1 MLSNPHAGITTRNAM
16 RKITLLTLS
25 IWLAVAA
32 SACSKT
38 SIKEPIG
45 QPLQA
50 VQGDQDY
57 KYKMTVGVMQVDWLV
72 AENELQI
79 KVKAKTNGWVGIGFN
94 ASKGMKDAWF
104 VLGYVKEGK
113 LTVVEDHGT
122 AETAHRPVTDL
133 GGTASVKN
141 ASGSN
146 ANDETEI
153 RFSMPLQPPGSLDK
167 PIVTDAEMNVLL
179 AYGDSIALQ
188 QIHKFRAKLKVNLSS
203 GKYTIVS
210 AN

>member
-1 MLSNPHAGITTRNAM
+1 MP
-16 RKITLLTLS
+16 KKTLVCLS
-25 IWLAVAA
+25 ICVAA
-32 SACSKT
+32 ALSACSKT

-72 AENELQI
+72 SENELQL
-79 KVKAKTNGWVGIGFN
+79 KVKAQTNGWVGIGFN
-94 ASKGMKDAWF
+94 PSKGMKDAWF
-104 VLGYVKEGK
+104 VLGSLKDGK
-113 LTVVEDHGT
+113 VTVSEDHGT
-122 AETAHRPVTDL
+122 TETAHRSVADL
-133 GGTASVKN
+133 EGTASVQN

-146 ANDETEI
+146 ANNETEI
-153 RFSMPLQPPGSLDK
+153 RFSMPLAPPGSLDK
-167 PIVTDAEMNVLL
+167 PIVTDADMNVLI
-179 AYGDSIALQ
+179 AYGDTIALQ